1 MSISIDKIS
10 YQNQKDLRILEAV
23 LSTWFKN
30 PKELNWTEPRMK
42 YPFKFKNW
50 VGLTYTKDDIDSY
63 VIKSDEWIVGVGN
76 IICIKDIKRA
86 HALHIFID
94 PEFRK
99 KGLAIQMLDFLETK
113 ARDLNMET
121 MTIRVMPKNEPAKL
135 LYEKKGF
142 ELKGTSKWGSLM
154 MEKKLL

>member
-1 MSISIDKIS
+1 
-10 YQNQKDLRILEAV
+10 
-23 LSTWFKN
+23 
-30 PKELNWTEPRMK
+30 
-42 YPFKFKNW
+42 
-50 VGLTYTKDDIDSY
+50 
-63 VIKSDEWIVGVGN
+63 
-76 IICIKDIKRA
+76 
-86 HALHIFID
+86 
-94 PEFRK
+94 
-99 KGLAIQMLDFLETK
+99 MLDFLETK